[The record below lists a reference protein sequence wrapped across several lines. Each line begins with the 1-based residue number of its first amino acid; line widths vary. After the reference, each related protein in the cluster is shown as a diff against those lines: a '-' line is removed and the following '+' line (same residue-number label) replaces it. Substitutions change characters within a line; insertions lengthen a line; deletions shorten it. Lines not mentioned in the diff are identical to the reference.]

1 MAKIADRYFCTEPFS
16 VTERGFD
23 PAHNQVAESIFSLGN
38 EYMGVRGFAEEGVSA
53 PTLKGS
59 YFNGIYEYALED
71 TPIHYKGIVQRTH
84 FMINSV
90 DWLKT
95 EIEADGEKLD
105 TAVSDISE
113 YVRTLDFKSG
123 VLSRRFVWKTK
134 SGHKILC
141 EFERFLSMVHCRRG
155 YQRLRFTSLAGN
167 ACVKVVCAL
176 DGNALHWG
184 NHCYWEHE
192 DSGTD
197 AEQGVLYLSS
207 VTPTTG
213 QRVVCAQKNRR
224 RGKGC
229 FFLR

>member
-113 YVRTLDFKSG
+113 YVRTLDFKSACCPAA
-123 VLSRRFVWKTK
+123 LSGK
-134 SGHKILC
+134 
-141 EFERFLSMVHCRRG
+141 
-155 YQRLRFTSLAGN
+155 LRAGIKFSASLN
-167 ACVKVVCAL
+167 V
-176 DGNALHWG
+176 
-184 NHCYWEHE
+184 
-192 DSGTD
+192 
-197 AEQGVLYLSS
+197 
-207 VTPTTG
+207 
-213 QRVVCAQKNRR
+213 
-224 RGKGC
+224 
-229 FFLR
+229 F

>member
-95 EIEADGEKLD
+95 EIEADGEKPYRIFPS
-105 TAVSDISE
+105 TCGRSISN
-113 YVRTLDFKSG
+113 RACCPAALSG
-123 VLSRRFVWKTK
+123 K
-134 SGHKILC
+134 
-141 EFERFLSMVHCRRG
+141 
-155 YQRLRFTSLAGN
+155 LRAGIKFSASLN
-167 ACVKVVCAL
+167 V
-176 DGNALHWG
+176 
-184 NHCYWEHE
+184 
-192 DSGTD
+192 
-197 AEQGVLYLSS
+197 
-207 VTPTTG
+207 
-213 QRVVCAQKNRR
+213 
-224 RGKGC
+224 
-229 FFLR
+229 F